1 LMFYYYYYYYHSRKH
16 LRDTVDKMAQQEE
29 GSKAFFEK
37 KWLKFFTV
45 LDTDKDGVVTKKDH
59 ELMGERF
66 AAASTLDDARKAEIK
81 QQFIQIWEKV
91 IEADG
96 KTQAI
101 TPKYFITLLNKQGRH
116 MLGTIYQGICDIMFK
131 VIDTDGDGLIQLAEL
146 QNFFKLF
153 VNEDAEAQAKKAFS
167 IIDTNNDGVIS
178 SEEFSTAFTDFLTGE
193 DQQSPYRYFFGNL

>member
-1 LMFYYYYYYYHSRKH
+1 
-16 LRDTVDKMAQQEE
+16 MAEQVES
-29 GSKAFFEK
+29 SKSFFEK

-66 AAASTLDDARKAEIK
+66 AGASQLDDARKEEIK
-81 QQFIQIWEKV
+81 QQFLTIWEKV

-101 TPKYFITLLNKQGRH
+101 TPKYFVSLLAKQG
-116 MLGTIYQGICDIMFK
+116 LQGLSNVYQGVCDIMFR
-131 VIDTDGDGLIQLAEL
+131 VIDTDGDGFIQVAEL

-153 VNEDAEAQAKKAFS
+153 CNDEKEATRAFA
-167 IIDTNNDGVIS
+167 IIDTNNDGKIS
-178 SEEFSTAFTDFLTGE
+178 HEEFSTAFTDFLTGE
-193 DQQSPYRYFFGNL
+193 DQSSPYRFFFGNL